1 MLGTYITFPEL
12 LIWIPLLAGILCF
25 FIKEERAVK
34 AFALIASVL
43 ILAVSA
49 IALFYADESK
59 YPGYNQVSYYW
70 LKYLGNAYHLRL
82 DSIGLLLSFLTALSY
97 PLIFLSS
104 YKQPRENAGKFF
116 GLMLLTQAGI
126 LGVFSAYDALM
137 FYFFWEL
144 ALVPAYFLCS
154 MWGGERRVPV
164 TFKFFVYTFTGSLL
178 MLTGIIYVYMHT
190 PERIF
195 SDGTSAMHSFSYSA
209 FQAASLSAK
218 EQGWLFWLFF
228 AAFAVKMPIFPF
240 HTWQPDTY
248 DQSAT
253 PVTMVLSGIMVKMGL
268 FGLLRWLLPVFPEGV
283 AHYGNVVMWL
293 AVIGMVYAS
302 LIAMVQDNLKM
313 MVAYSSIAHVGL
325 MAAAI
330 LTQES
335 SGLQG
340 AVLQMFNHGIN
351 IIGLWIVVDLIER
364 KTGVKRISEL
374 GGVSHKAPALTIFV
388 VIIGMANIALPITN
402 AFVGEFLMFSSLFSY
417 RILFAVLTLVCIVL
431 AAAYILSMIRK
442 VFYGEMVS
450 SVKSITDISLMEK
463 IALSVIVLFIF
474 VLGIYPQ
481 PVLQFTESAIQAL
494 ALK

>member
-12 LIWIPLLAGILCF
+12 LIWIPLLAGFLCF
-25 FIKEERAVK
+25 FIKDERAVK
-34 AFALIASVL
+34 AFALFASIAVL
-43 ILAVSA
+43 IVSVMGM
-49 IALFYADESK
+49 IYADESK

-70 LKYLGNAYHLRL
+70 LKYLGNAFHLKL
-82 DSIGLLLSFLTALSY
+82 DSVGLLLSFLTALSY
-97 PLIFLSS
+97 PLIFLAS
-104 YKQPRENAGKFF
+104 YKESREKAGRYF

-144 ALVPAYFLCS
+144 ALIPMYFLCS

-195 SDGTSAMHSFSYSA
+195 GDGTSAFHSFSYAA
-209 FQAASLSAK
+209 FQSANLSAT

-253 PVTMVLSGIMVKMGL
+253 PVTMVLSGLMVKMGL

-283 AHYGNVVMWL
+283 AHFGNVVMWL
-293 AVIGMVYAS
+293 SVIGMIYAS
-302 LIAMVQDNLKM
+302 LIALVQDNLKM

-325 MAAAI
+325 MAAALI
-330 LTQES
+330 TQSS

-364 KTGVKRISEL
+364 KTGVKKISEL
-374 GGVSHKAPALTIFV
+374 GGVAQKSPALAIFV

-417 RILFAVLTLVCIVL
+417 RILFAVITLICIVL
-431 AAAYILSMIRK
+431 AATYILSMIRK
-442 VFYGEMVS
+442 VFYGE
-450 SVKSITDISLMEK
+450 VKPAVEAMTDISLMEK
-463 IALSVIVLFIF
+463 ISLSVIVLFIF
-474 VLGIYPQ
+474 VLGVYPQ
-481 PVLQFTESAIQAL
+481 PVLQFTESALEAL